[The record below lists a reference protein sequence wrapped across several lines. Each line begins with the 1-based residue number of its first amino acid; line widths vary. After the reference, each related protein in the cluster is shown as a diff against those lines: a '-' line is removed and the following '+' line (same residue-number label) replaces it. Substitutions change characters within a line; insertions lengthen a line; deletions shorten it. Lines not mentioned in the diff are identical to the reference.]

1 MTDYVLPPDIVAS
14 SVEWTLLD
22 NTAVFV
28 SPLSGATRTVSRP
41 GLRWG
46 VRAIYRAVSGQ
57 KRRRLLSLLA
67 ALRGRS
73 NRLYF
78 TDPSYVLA
86 GSLAC
91 PELLSNNAATVDT
104 TGWTSSNAELV
115 LSADS
120 HFGLRLARTGVTAD
134 RYAYQAAATTVT
146 SAPYAVRML
155 LYAGRG
161 NARAAIEAGT
171 TQGATDVLNGTTR
184 TADGYYVES
193 FAASGTSTHFSFH
206 DYISGR
212 AAGNFQFLSWVSA
225 ARCVLVNGASQTGNK
240 LIVDGLPASTLGV
253 ARAGDLFEVN
263 GELKRLTADLNSDG
277 SGNGYMIFE
286 PSLRT
291 APANNAPI
299 IFRSP
304 MGKFMLGS
312 DSTSWDTRPGIISD
326 IEINLIEDIT

>member
-1 MTDYVLPPDIVAS
+1 MTDYVLPPDLVAS
-14 SVEWTLLD
+14 RVEWTLLD
-22 NTAVFV
+22 NSAVFT

-46 VRAIYRAVSGQ
+46 VRAIYRATTGQ
-57 KRRRLLSLLA
+57 KRRRLLALLA
-67 ALRGRS
+67 ALRGRT

-78 TDPSYVLA
+78 TDPAYTIA
-86 GSLAC
+86 GSISC
-91 PELLSNNAATVDT
+91 PELLSNNAATVNT
-104 TGWTSSNAELV
+104 TGWTSSNAELEI
-115 LSADS
+115 SADS
-120 HFGLRLARTGVTAD
+120 HFGLRLFRSGVTAD
-134 RYAYQAAATTVT
+134 RYVYQSAATTVT

-155 LYAGRG
+155 LHAGRG
-161 NARAAIEAGT
+161 NARASMEAGT
-171 TQGATDVLNGTTR
+171 SQGATDVLNGATR
-184 TADGYYVES
+184 TVDGYYVDS

-212 AAGNFQFLSWVSA
+212 SAGNFQFLSWVSA
-225 ARCVLVNGASQTGNK
+225 ARCILVNGASQTGNK
-240 LIVDGLPASTLGV
+240 LIVDGLPASTNGV
-253 ARAGDLFEVN
+253 ARAGDWFEVN

-291 APANNAPI
+291 APADNAPV

-304 MGKFMLGS
+304 MGKFMLAS
-312 DSTSWDTRPGIISD
+312 DSTTWETNPGIISD